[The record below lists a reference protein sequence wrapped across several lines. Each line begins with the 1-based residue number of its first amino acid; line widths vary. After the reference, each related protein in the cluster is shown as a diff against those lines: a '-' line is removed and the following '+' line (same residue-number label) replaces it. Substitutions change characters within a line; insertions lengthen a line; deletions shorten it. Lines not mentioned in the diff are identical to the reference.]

1 MLQGRL
7 TGRVSVALGLAPH
20 AGLPS
25 SSPTALENRRQTT
38 KEPRDP
44 ATLPVPM
51 LHGSP
56 AWDSVSPVVPDKHSG
71 SAWWSQSVPGLPCG
85 VQGAVGCS

>member
-38 KEPRDP
+38 KEPRGPCNP
-44 ATLPVPM
+44 AGPHAARLPS
-51 LHGSP
+51 LGL
-56 AWDSVSPVVPDKHSG
+56 G
-71 SAWWSQSVPGLPCG
+71 FPGG
-85 VQGAVGCS
+85 TRQA